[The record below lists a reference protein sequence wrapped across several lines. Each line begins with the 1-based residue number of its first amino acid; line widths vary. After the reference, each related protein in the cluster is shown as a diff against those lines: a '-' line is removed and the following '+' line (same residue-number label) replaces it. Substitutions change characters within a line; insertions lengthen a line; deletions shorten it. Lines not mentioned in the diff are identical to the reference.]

1 MPSLPPLV
9 TDRLRGAFLSM
20 VRAVAPQLLYLGVY
34 EYRVVTTQAPVVPGD
49 QTWSI
54 SGVPADAALL
64 PLLPPLA
71 GISMWPGPV
80 WGYSVPSPGSVVRI
94 GFVNADPSK
103 PYVQGLGPTAPPISV
118 VLGSPAATP
127 VALAVPLAAAV
138 AAASASAESA
148 AQAGDGGVAAFTA
161 FAASMTIA
169 VAAYTAKIVKA
180 T

>member
-1 MPSLPPLV
+1 MPGLAPPI
-9 TDRLRGAFLSM
+9 TDRFRAAFLSL
-20 VRAVAPQLLYLGVY
+20 VRSVAPQLLYLGVY
-34 EYRVVTTQAPVVPGD
+34 EYRIVTAQAATIPGD
-49 QTWSI
+49 ITWAI
-54 SGVPADAALL
+54 SGVPADAALST
-64 PLLPPLA
+64 LLPPLA
-71 GISMWPGPV
+71 NVSMWPGPV
-80 WGYSVPSPGSVVRI
+80 WGYSVPAPGSIARV
-94 GFVNADPSK
+94 GFVNADPAK

-169 VAAYTAKIVKA
+169 AAAYTAKIVKA

>member
-1 MPSLPPLV
+1 MALLPPPV
-9 TDRLRGAFLSM
+9 TDRLRGAFLSL
-20 VRAVAPQLLYLGVY
+20 VRSVAPQLLYLGCY
-34 EYRVVTTQAPVVPGD
+34 EYRIVTSQPPTTPGD
-49 QTWSI
+49 LTWSI

-64 PLLPPLA
+64 PLLPSLA

-80 WGYSVPSPGSVVRI
+80 WGYSMPVVGSIALV
-94 GFVNADPSK
+94 GFVNADPRK
-103 PYVQGLGPTAPPISV
+103 PYVAALGPTAPPTSV
-118 VLGSPAATP
+118 AIGSAAATP

-138 AAASASAESA
+138 HTASASAISG

-169 VAAYTAKIVKA
+169 VAVYTAKIVKA